1 MRNFAYTIL
10 MAAMLLCAPHSIC
23 AQSNAQKARM
33 QQIRARYA
41 KAVEKANQQQKAKQN
56 YITLDTKET
65 TPNGEVQ
72 TKHVEYIFD
81 VKGNEC
87 QLLMIRKNDNN
98 GEFYREYLF
107 EDGKIVFTYNRTNFD
122 VEIGEDRYYL
132 TDGTPFWRMTKMS
145 NAKTKKTI
153 SEHSAASNGMTDDMW
168 MFTQAEGEQLE
179 GGFHSLVNED
189 RQLFEL
195 DTRQKQ
201 MTDAQQQARIAELR
215 KQYAEA
221 QQLSKKGFT
230 GTKQTYGFADIHIKY
245 PNVQRHRT
253 AEYII
258 GMEMDETFD
267 VYMPMLKFIRAKEEN
282 GYNEFLFD
290 QGRLVFAFAT
300 AKNVSGYKKGEFRFY
315 LNDDD
320 TNVPFWHIIRY
331 YGDEAAKPASE
342 QEKPFNMNT
351 PLPAAIDWYNTARYG
366 YNLYHA
372 FYSIYSRID

>member
-1 MRNFAYTIL
+1 M
-10 MAAMLLCAPHSIC
+10 
-23 AQSNAQKARM
+23 
-33 QQIRARYA
+33 
-41 KAVEKANQQQKAKQN
+41 
-56 YITLDTKET
+56 
-65 TPNGEVQ
+65 
-72 TKHVEYIFD
+72 
-81 VKGNEC
+81 
-87 QLLMIRKNDNN
+87 
-98 GEFYREYLF
+98 
-107 EDGKIVFTYNRTNFD
+107 
-122 VEIGEDRYYL
+122 
-132 TDGTPFWRMTKMS
+132 
-145 NAKTKKTI
+145 
-153 SEHSAASNGMTDDMW
+153 
-168 MFTQAEGEQLE
+168 E

-267 VYMPMLKFIRAKEEN
+267 VYMPVLKFIRAKEEN
-282 GYNEFLFD
+282 GYNEFLFG

-331 YGDEAAKPASE
+331 YGDEATKPASE